1 MIAIRPL
8 VLNDFFFVFCVS
20 LMFYSKD
27 ELESVLNKTFVKVF
41 TADFSENML
50 SFSALG
56 SKYFWKITFKSQ
68 ININQIA

>member
-1 MIAIRPL
+1 
-8 VLNDFFFVFCVS
+8 
-20 LMFYSKD
+20 MFYSKD

-41 TADFSENML
+41 TVDFGENML

-68 ININQIA
+68 INIKQIA